1 MPDDRLGSRPP
12 GAAAPPLSA
21 SAGDRNGGDLS
32 CTGDRLERLA
42 ELVATG
48 ELPLAQ
54 PLAPADQQQLEER
67 VRRLRHVRMVQFIA
81 RQIAWDIHRERQAR
95 MEVSR

>member
-1 MPDDRLGSRPP
+1 
-12 GAAAPPLSA
+12 
-21 SAGDRNGGDLS
+21 
-32 CTGDRLERLA
+32 
-42 ELVATG
+42 
-48 ELPLAQ
+48 
-54 PLAPADQQQLEER
+54 LEER